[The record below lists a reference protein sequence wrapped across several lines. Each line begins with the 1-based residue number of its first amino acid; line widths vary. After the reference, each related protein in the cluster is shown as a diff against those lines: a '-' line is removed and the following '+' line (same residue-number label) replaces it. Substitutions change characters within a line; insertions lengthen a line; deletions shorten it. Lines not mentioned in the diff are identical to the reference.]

1 MLGSARG
8 NALPRRNERP
18 PVNRSLKIRLSA
30 MMFLQ
35 YMVPGATVPIL
46 SLYLND
52 HLGFPAYQAGIIMAM
67 PALSAIIAPL
77 LASRAADHWVSAN
90 RMLMLCHLFAGVL
103 MLMLYY
109 VKTFPVFA
117 ALYFAYGMCFAP
129 TFGLTNAV
137 ALHHIEDANR
147 DFGGIRMWGTVGWVV
162 VAWVFGYFWIR
173 GGAPGARLPHAL
185 PVSGLCSLG
194 LALFTLG
201 LGGTHSVAG
210 AVTTRYREL
219 LQLFLRPD
227 MLLLCL
233 LSLLN
238 GACHQFY
245 YFGMSPFLSQ
255 TGFPG
260 RFIMPG
266 MSVGQISEVIVL
278 GILGWCLLRMRMKTA
293 MLVGVLAQGVRMV
306 IFAFAG
312 SHVSVLAGIGL
323 HGICYAFFFTTAY
336 LYLESHCTRETRA
349 GAQQVLT
356 VMISGIGPL
365 AGFLSAGWTAQFL
378 TDPASGL
385 VDYRTFWLVPG
396 VLCALIAF
404 WLSAGFHERRASRG

>member
-1 MLGSARG
+1 
-8 NALPRRNERP
+8 
-18 PVNRSLKIRLSA
+18 

-46 SLYLND
+46 SLYLKD

-67 PALSAIIAPL
+67 PALSSIIAPL
-77 LASRAADHWVSAN
+77 LASRLADRWVSAG
-90 RMLMLCHLFAGVL
+90 RMLMLCHLTAGVL
-103 MLMLYY
+103 MLALYWA
-109 VKTFPVFA
+109 KTFPVFM

-137 ALHHIEDANR
+137 ALHHVEDANR

-162 VAWVFGYFWIR
+162 VAWLFGYFWIR

-194 LALFTLG
+194 LALFTLS
-201 LGGTHSVAG
+201 LGGAQSAG
-210 AVTTRYREL
+210 GIVTTRYREL
-219 LQLFLRPD
+219 LQLFLRPE
-227 MLLLCL
+227 MLLLCV

-266 MSVGQISEVIVL
+266 MSVGQLSEVIVL
-278 GILGWCLLRMRMKTA
+278 GVLGWSLLRMSMKTA

-306 IFAFAG
+306 MFAFAG
-312 SHVSVLAGIGL
+312 SHAVVLAGIAL
-323 HGICYAFFFTTAY
+323 HGMCYAFFFTTAY

-365 AGFLSAGWTAQFL
+365 AGFLSAGWTAQLF

-385 VDYRTFWLVPG
+385 VDYRAFWLVPA
-396 VLCALIAF
+396 VLCAVIGI
-404 WLSAGFHERRASRG
+404 WLFAGFREKRAVRG